1 MEVHECVLTRLV
13 STIFEKDF
21 NEIVDDHD
29 FWLEL
34 LLYFV
39 FMIFKYGSLFSI
51 LETHKEDII
60 NDFDFHWQNRING
73 HVCLAKYLSLG
84 PTSSAI

>member
-1 MEVHECVLTRLV
+1 MV

-29 FWLEL
+29 VWLEL
-34 LLYFV
+34 LLYFS
-39 FMIFKYGSLFSI
+39 FMILKYGSLLSI
-51 LETHKEDII
+51 LETHKEDSI

-73 HVCLAKYLSLG
+73 QVCLTKYVSLG
-84 PTSSAI
+84 PHSGAI